1 MKKLLWMLSVAF
13 FASCATNKMA
23 LPEPY
28 TTVSIVDYKFYTER
42 GFFITESN
50 SVSFEY
56 TPVSSIVVKSV
67 PGFLPGNYKPK
78 VDPKINND
86 MYSSRG
92 NVTDTKNPLFADVTV
107 KSVLDHL
114 YHNALSL
121 EANGIINLKILV
133 NQEGGYTI
141 TGMAIKR

>member
-1 MKKLLWMLSVAF
+1 IFRKPRNGRLSWFAKKSYIWFINLNQTFMKKLLWMLSVAF

-92 NVTDTKNPLFADVTV
+92 KVTDTKNPLFADVT
-107 KSVLDHL
+107 
-114 YHNALSL
+114 
-121 EANGIINLKILV
+121 
-133 NQEGGYTI
+133 
-141 TGMAIKR
+141 